1 MEIKGTIKVLGEIQQ
16 ITQKFKKREIV
27 IEDNLG
33 QYSNFI
39 ACQLTQD
46 KCDLGND
53 FAVGD
58 NVIAGI
64 NLRGREWINPEGQAK
79 YFNSIEIW
87 RMEKEVAVQNNNKA
101 SGIAKQFQEEAIKD
115 LQRDDDMPF

>member
-64 NLRGREWINPEGQAK
+64 NLKGQEWKNPEGQAK

-87 RMEKEVAVQNNNKA
+87 RMEKEVATQNNNKA

-115 LQRDDDMPF
+115 LQGDDDMPF

>member
-1 MEIKGTIKVLGEIQQ
+1 MEIKGTIKVLGETEQ

-27 IEDNLG
+27 LEDNSG
-33 QYSNFI
+33 TYPNFYP
-39 ACQLTQD
+39 CQLTQD
-46 KCDLGND
+46 KCDLAND

-58 NVIAGI
+58 NVVAGI
-64 NLRGREWINPEGQAK
+64 NLRGREWINPEGKAK

-87 RMEKEVAVQNNNKA
+87 RMDKEVVQESNNQA
-101 SGIAKQFQEEAIKD
+101 SGIDKQFQEEAIKD